1 MDGIT
6 DKCEESE
13 DCGWLSTDAP
23 ARQERI
29 PAIEHSQSEHVRFGI
44 HQNHGTT

>member
-6 DKCEESE
+6 YKCEESE

-23 ARQERI
+23 AMQERI
-29 PAIEHSQSEHVRFGI
+29 PAIEHGQSEHA
-44 HQNHGTT
+44 